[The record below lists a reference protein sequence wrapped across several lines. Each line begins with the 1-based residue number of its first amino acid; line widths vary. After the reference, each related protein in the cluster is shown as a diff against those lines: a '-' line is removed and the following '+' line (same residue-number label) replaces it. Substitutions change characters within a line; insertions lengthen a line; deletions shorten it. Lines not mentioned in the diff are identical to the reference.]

1 MEEKLAEQSV
11 KKLIKK
17 VTGIIEENM
26 KKIEYVDTLVRMKF
40 TIHYLHEISYIRAS
54 ENETFCS
61 GAEFFGKGG
70 GPSPEFLGWGSVIQS
85 SLSLWDGVQL
95 ILELNTW
102 LFLRDYTFFIES

>member
-70 GPSPEFLGWGSVIQS
+70 VLQS
-85 SLSLWDGVQL
+85 SWDGVVL
-95 ILELNTW
+95 SRVL
-102 LFLRDYTFFIES
+102 